1 MSALL
6 EVLDPAQNFAFSDSY
21 LGVPFDLSKVLFIAT
36 ANYMQAIEP
45 ALRDR
50 MEIIELP
57 SYTLQEKMMIARRHL
72 LPRQL
77 FENGLT
83 EASLVISDEIMALI
97 IADYTREAGVRS
109 LERKIGAVCRS
120 RAASVVRGEKVDV
133 ALTEP
138 VLRKMLGPQEYDSEV
153 AATTA
158 QPGVVTGL
166 AFTPVGGDILFIE
179 ARKMPGNGQF
189 TLTGQ
194 LGDVMRE
201 SARAALSI
209 IRSQTGRWRVSA
221 EDVRKHDLHIHVPAG
236 AIPKDGPS
244 AGVAMLA
251 AMTSVLTGKPVDPA
265 IGMTGEITLS
275 GRVLPV
281 GGIREKVLAG
291 HRAGLRAI
299 VLPDRNQRD
308 LDELPA
314 EVRSA
319 MRFIPVTNIE
329 DVYQTLFT
337 SVKAKAARRPVK
349 LTGRTPRPKSKRTS
363 TPAARK
369 ARRTA

>member
-1 MSALL
+1 
-6 EVLDPAQNFAFSDSY
+6 
-21 LGVPFDLSKVLFIAT
+21 
-36 ANYMQAIEP
+36 
-45 ALRDR
+45 
-50 MEIIELP
+50 
-57 SYTLQEKMMIARRHL
+57 
-72 LPRQL
+72 
-77 FENGLT
+77 
-83 EASLVISDEIMALI
+83 
-97 IADYTREAGVRS
+97 
-109 LERKIGAVCRS
+109 
-120 RAASVVRGEKVDV
+120 
-133 ALTEP
+133 
-138 VLRKMLGPQEYDSEV
+138 
-153 AATTA
+153 
-158 QPGVVTGL
+158 
-166 AFTPVGGDILFIE
+166 
-179 ARKMPGNGQF
+179 MPGNGQF

-329 DVYQTLFT
+329 DVYQALFT
-337 SVKAKAARRPVK
+337 SVKAKTANRPVK
-349 LTGRTPRPKSKRTS
+349 STGRTPRPKSKRTS
-363 TPAARK
+363 IPAARK